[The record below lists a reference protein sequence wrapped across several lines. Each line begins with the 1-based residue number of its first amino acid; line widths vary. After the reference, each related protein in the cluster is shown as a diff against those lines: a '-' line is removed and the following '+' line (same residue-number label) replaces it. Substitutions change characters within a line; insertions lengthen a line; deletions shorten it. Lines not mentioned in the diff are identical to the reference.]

1 MHNPD
6 RQFSFE
12 LKIIAI
18 VTVSVCPR
26 LNLKLGDEDK
36 RDVDRN
42 FTGHMSHVEQ
52 REIS

>member
-26 LNLKLGDEDK
+26 LIINLKLGDEDK
-36 RDVDRN
+36 RDVDR
-42 FTGHMSHVEQ
+42 
-52 REIS
+52 